1 MRIILHFLHRFLRVC
16 IKHLISI
23 VDGYPEYPVLE
34 PIQLIIMQGEGN
46 RSGVQAESNDRIQ
59 YDLKGT
65 IRSL

>member
-1 MRIILHFLHRFLRVC
+1 MRIFLHSLHRFLRVC

-23 VDGYPEYPVLE
+23 VEDYPAYPVLVL
-34 PIQLIIMQGEGN
+34 IQLIIMQGEDN

-59 YDLKGT
+59 YDLKEA